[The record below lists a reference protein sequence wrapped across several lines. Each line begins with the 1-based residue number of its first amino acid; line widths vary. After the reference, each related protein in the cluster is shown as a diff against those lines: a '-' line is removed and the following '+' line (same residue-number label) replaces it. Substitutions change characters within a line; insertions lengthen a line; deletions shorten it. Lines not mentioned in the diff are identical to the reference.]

1 MSKSDLEISA
11 KYWEEQARKARNR
24 AKKDLVR
31 AKQYER
37 LAKDDR
43 DEIKF
48 QKESK

>member
-11 KYWEEQARKARNR
+11 KYWEAEAEKARKR
-24 AKKDLVR
+24 AKEELKR
-31 AKQYER
+31 AKRYKR
-37 LAKDDR
+37 FAKDDR